1 MSRTAQHKQRM
12 TAQQPKRTLCER
24 MAAFL
29 KALGLENKPEYTE
42 KIPEAL
48 CDEDFHIH
56 DVSFEMNVQKIM

>member
-1 MSRTAQHKQRM
+1 
-12 TAQQPKRTLCER
+12 

-48 CDEDFHIH
+48 SEKDFRIH
-56 DVSFEMNVQKIM
+56 DVSDYSMYKSESKLYGWLYVRVHSGLI